1 MHILQLIEM
10 LNSKYI
16 REHYQEFKISLD
28 KRKSNYP
35 LDEII
40 KLDEENRNLKTQMQQ
55 FQEQKNQLSKNISKL
70 KKENDLKDLN
80 QLLDKATEIKDQ
92 IDLVDKK
99 LANTET
105 KINDLIW
112 NIPNILHKSVP
123 YGATSDNNIEIKTW
137 FPDNKDINDFN
148 KLNINKTHE
157 DILIDLD
164 LLDTKR
170 AAKVAGSRFYYIKND
185 LVLLELSLIRFVIDE
200 LSKKGF
206 IPISPPNMMRK
217 EYYKSV
223 TSLADFEEALYKIT
237 DPKESQ
243 SNQNLEQI
251 NEDLFLISTSE
262 HPIAAMH
269 SDEVFSGNQL
279 PLKYAGISPC
289 FRREAGSHGKDT
301 KGIFRVHQFYKIEQ
315 FIFSRKED
323 SELYFNELL
332 NNSEQ
337 IFQKLQIP
345 YRVVNICTGDI
356 GVVAAKKNDIEAYMP
371 IQKEYREVVSCS
383 NCTDWQS
390 LRLNIRYDEKNE
402 RKYVH
407 TLNSTGLATTRTIVA
422 IVENYLNED
431 GSISIPDVLIPYFGK
446 SKITKTK

>member
-1 MHILQLIEM
+1 M

-16 REHYQEFKISLD
+16 REHYQEFKLSLN
-28 KRKSNYP
+28 KRKSDYP

-40 KLDEENRNLKTQMQQ
+40 KLDEENRNLKTQMQR
-55 FQEQKNQLSKNISKL
+55 FQEEKNQLSKNISNL
-70 KKENDLKDLN
+70 KKENNSEGLN
-80 QLLDKATEIKDQ
+80 QLLDKATQIKDQ

-99 LANTET
+99 LINTET
-105 KINDLIW
+105 RINDLIW
-112 NIPNILHKSVP
+112 NIPNILHNSVP
-123 YGATSDNNIEIKTW
+123 YGVSSDNNIEIKTW
-137 FPDNKDINDFN
+137 FPNNKNINDFN
-148 KLNINKTHE
+148 KLNIDKTHE

-243 SNQNLEQI
+243 SNPNLEQI
-251 NEDLFLISTSE
+251 NEELFLISTSE

-269 SDEVFSGNQL
+269 SNEVFSGNQL

-315 FIFSRKED
+315 FIFSREED
-323 SELYFNELL
+323 SEIYFNELL

-337 IFQKLQIP
+337 IFKKLQIP

-356 GVVAAKKNDIEAYMP
+356 GIVAAKKNDIEAYMP

-390 LRLNIRYDEKNE
+390 LRLNIKYDEKNE

-422 IVENYLNED
+422 IVENYLNDD

-446 SKITKTK
+446 SKITKN

>member
-1 MHILQLIEM
+1 M

-16 REHYQEFKISLD
+16 REHYQEFKLSLN
-28 KRKSNYP
+28 KRKSDYP

-40 KLDEENRNLKTQMQQ
+40 KLDEENRNLKTQMQR
-55 FQEQKNQLSKNISKL
+55 FQEEKNQLSKNISNL
-70 KKENDLKDLN
+70 KKENNSEGLN
-80 QLLDKATEIKDQ
+80 QLLDKATQIKDQ

-99 LANTET
+99 LINTET
-105 KINDLIW
+105 RINDLIW
-112 NIPNILHKSVP
+112 NIPNILHNSVP
-123 YGATSDNNIEIKTW
+123 YGVSSDNNIEIKTW
-137 FPDNKDINDFN
+137 FPNNKNINDFN
-148 KLNINKTHE
+148 KLNIDKTHE

-243 SNQNLEQI
+243 SNPNLEQI
-251 NEDLFLISTSE
+251 NEELFLISTSE

-269 SDEVFSGNQL
+269 SNEVFSGNQL

-315 FIFSRKED
+315 FIFSREED
-323 SELYFNELL
+323 SEIYFNELL

-337 IFQKLQIP
+337 IFKKLQIP

-356 GVVAAKKNDIEAYMP
+356 GIVAAKKNDIEAYML

-390 LRLNIRYDEKNE
+390 LRLNIKYDEKNE

-422 IVENYLNED
+422 IVENYLNDD

-446 SKITKTK
+446 SKITKN